1 MKTHLEVER
10 MALHR
15 IVRLAAI
22 VAGSIV
28 YFASLAADAATLQQ
42 ALAMTPIQAHVE
54 YTTPSKEEAAEC
66 TIRPEKEDKS
76 TAWIVRD
83 PQGVILRR
91 FADSNNDNTV
101 DQWCYYL
108 DGLEVYRDID
118 SNFNGKA
125 DQYRWFHMAGT
136 RWGLD
141 KNEDGRIDAWR
152 MISTHEVAEQV
163 VLALKSR
170 DAARFNLLLMTS
182 NELNQLGLDK
192 AKAESL
198 ASSIKAASAGFG
210 TLAEEQKVV
219 SRDSRYV
226 DFGSARPATIPA
238 GTNGS
243 KNDFVV
249 CENASALVQ
258 TGEKHEQIALGTL
271 VRVGDTWKL
280 VDLPAVGADGN
291 PQGPRFLVAANTTTS
306 PDETAV
312 AGPTEA
318 MQKLMAELERLD
330 RQADG
335 LAPDK
340 LAENIGQRADLLTR
354 LAEATEDAELRDQW
368 YRQLADMLSVAIQ
381 SNTYPEGAAR
391 MDALEKQLIDAKADD
406 NLIAHIVFQR
416 MWAKYVVDQEQ
427 PNANAAQIQTQWLKD
442 LEDFVT
448 KYPKSSDAAEAL
460 LQLGMYQEFV
470 GQADE
475 ARKWY
480 QQLVSNFPNAAP
492 TSKAQGALRR
502 LTSVGTQIRL
512 RGQDFQGGA
521 VDLSAAPYRGKP
533 VLIHYWATWSDRC
546 KEDMIVLKDF
556 YAKKGGREFEII
568 GVCLDSSAPAARQY
582 LSQNRF
588 PWKHVYEPGG
598 VDGRL
603 ANEMGIMTL
612 PLMILVD
619 QDGRVVSHNIQLG
632 ELETQLAK
640 LQNPTPAGANAQ
652 RGGPTAR

>member
-1 MKTHLEVER
+1 

-15 IVRLAAI
+15 ILGRAAI
-22 VAGSIV
+22 AAGSIV
-28 YFASLAADAATLQQ
+28 LFTSGMAQAATLQQ
-42 ALAMTPIQAHVE
+42 ALAMTPIQSHVE
-54 YTTPSKEEAAEC
+54 YTIPSKDEAAKC
-66 TIRPEKEDKS
+66 TIRPEKEDGS

-141 KNEDGRIDAWR
+141 KNEDGRVDAWR
-152 MISTHEVAEQV
+152 MISPHEVAEQV
-163 VLALKSR
+163 VLALKSG
-170 DAARFNLLLMTS
+170 DAARFSLLLMTPS
-182 NELNQLGLDK
+182 ELNQLGLEK

-198 ASSIKAASAGFG
+198 VASIKTASAGFG
-210 TLAEEQKVV
+210 KLADEQKAVTK
-219 SRDSRYV
+219 DSRYV

-243 KNDFVV
+243 KNDVVV

-258 TGEKHEQIALGTL
+258 NGDKHEQIALGTL
-271 VRVGDTWKL
+271 VRLGDTWKL
-280 VDLPAVGADGN
+280 VDLPAVGSESS
-291 PQGPRFLVAANTTTS
+291 PQGPRFLVAANTSTS
-306 PDETAV
+306 PTDTAA
-312 AGPTEA
+312 AGPTEE
-318 MQKLMAELERLD
+318 MQKFMAELERLD

-335 LAPDK
+335 LAPEK
-340 LAENIGQRADLLTR
+340 LAENIGARAELLLR
-354 LAEATEDAELRDQW
+354 LAEVTEDAELRDQW

-381 SNTYPEGAAR
+381 SNTYPEGAAKL
-391 MDALEKQLIDAKADD
+391 DELEKRLVDAKADE
-406 NLIAHIVFQR
+406 NLIAHVVFQR
-416 MWAKYVVDQEQ
+416 MWAQYVVSQEQ
-427 PNANAAQIQTQWLKD
+427 PGADAAKIQEQWLAD
-442 LEDFVT
+442 LQAFVE

-460 LQLGMYQEFV
+460 LQLGIYQEFI
-470 GQADE
+470 GKADE

-480 QQLVSNFPNAAP
+480 QQLVKDFPNAAP
-492 TSKAQGALRR
+492 TPKATGALRR
-502 LTSVGTQIRL
+502 LTSIGSQIRL
-512 RGQDFQGGA
+512 QGKDFQNSTI
-521 VDLSAAPYRGKP
+521 DLAAAPYRGKA
-533 VLIHYWATWSDRC
+533 VLIQYWATWSDRC
-546 KEDMIVLKDF
+546 RDDMVLLKNL
-556 YAKKGGREFEII
+556 YAKKGGRDFEIL
-568 GVCLDSSAPAARQY
+568 GVCLDSSAPAARQF
-582 LSQNRF
+582 LAENRF

-619 QDGRVVSHNIQLG
+619 RDGRVVNHNVQLA
-632 ELETQLAK
+632 ELEGQLSK
-640 LQNPTPAGANAQ
+640 LQPPAPAGANAQ
-652 RGGPTAR
+652 RGSTTAR